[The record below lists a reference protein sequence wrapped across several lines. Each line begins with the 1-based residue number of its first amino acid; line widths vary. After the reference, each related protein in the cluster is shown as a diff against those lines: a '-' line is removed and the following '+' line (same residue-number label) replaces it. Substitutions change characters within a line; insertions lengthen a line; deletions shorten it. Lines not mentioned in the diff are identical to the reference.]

1 MRTVRWLVAAGLLAS
16 ATGCVETNG
25 YPGTSYGGYPS
36 GYGGYPSSG
45 YYGQPAYS
53 PGSGLL
59 GSLFNQQP
67 TYQAAQLLPAADLL
81 PTADLLP
88 AAAAGRDP
96 AALCAGAGG
105 EQRPAVAAAGTAT
118 TTASPDWKERDRN
131 GDGVP
136 DCQQRRATAP
146 ANRLYSGALQAKLA
160 SSSGLPEP
168 E

>member
-53 PGSGLL
+53 SGSGLF

-67 TYQAAQLLPAADLL
+67 TYYQPPPQVVTQTRYVPVPVASNPR
-81 PTADLLP
+81 PSWSS
-88 AAAAGRDP
+88 RDRNNN
-96 AALCAGAGG
+96 G
-105 EQRPAVAAAGTAT
+105 V
-118 TTASPDWKERDRN
+118 PDWKERDRN

-136 DCQQRRATAP
+136 DWQQRRA
-146 ANRLYSGALQAKLA
+146 NRSG
-160 SSSGLPEP
+160 
-168 E
+168 